1 MTILERQLW
10 KEILLELSSK
20 SFEKKQ
26 TTSILQRMSK
36 YLYSKLS
43 FVLERKFKKKIQSN
57 RAKTHQ
63 QLLKSEIASNNI
75 REDDLNQWPEKAKT
89 SGNK

>member
-1 MTILERQLW
+1 
-10 KEILLELSSK
+10 
-20 SFEKKQ
+20 
-26 TTSILQRMSK
+26 MSK

-75 REDDLNQWPEKAKT
+75 REDDLNQWPENATT
-89 SGNK
+89 SGNKQHEIHLCISIKMENQ